1 MSGGHGGISDDKNSA
16 SSKTDSNNTDCESR
30 SMELTHS
37 DYTVGWIC
45 ALAKEQTAATGMLDR
60 IHSLLPKPSNDPNA
74 YTLGSIGKHNIV
86 IACLPKGKYGTISA
100 SMVATWMVNTFPSIK
115 VGLMVGIGGGIP
127 PKVRLGDIVVS
138 VPVDQFPGVVQWD
151 MGKAERGGSF
161 KRTGALNNPPSALL
175 TALTKLE
182 TQHEMHG
189 SKIHGYLDDLGEK
202 YPNLKPKYTWSDALK
217 DPLFTPETS
226 HRPRS
231 RWQAISSILLEMIL
245 ALLSCLLGWW
255 VFAPIDRGAEQVAST
270 AHVEVVRTR
279 SRPGHTRVHYGLI
292 ASGNHVVKDAELRD
306 SLDESLGGNVL
317 CIEMEAAGL
326 MNDFPCVV
334 IRGICD
340 YADSQKNKDWQEYAA
355 AVAAAYAKE
364 LLEYVQMSDVD
375 GQRPVK
381 DILGKVLD
389 TLQRT
394 EANIETLRSK
404 LDRKEDLEVLNWLTP
419 VDYGPQHSD
428 FLKRRQSGTGR
439 WFLESAEYQTWL
451 SAKNQTLFCPGIP
464 GAGKTI
470 LTATVIDDLN
480 TRFLDDQSIG
490 IAYIYFNFRR
500 QNEQKVEDLLA
511 SLLKQLSQEQPAL
524 PDSVGTLY
532 KKHKDKGTRPSL
544 DEIPEALRS
553 VAAKYSRAYI
563 VIDALD
569 ECEVYG
575 RRTKFLAE
583 IFDLQAKCGVNVFAT
598 SRFIPQITER
608 FKCSMTLE
616 IRACDE
622 DVREYL
628 KDRIL
633 QSESAILVPVSE
645 EIQSGIINAVDGMF
659 LLAQL
664 HFDSIKSKKS
674 TKKVRE
680 AIKNLPKGAEAYN
693 HAYKDAMQRIEG
705 HDVDSQNLAKDVL
718 SWIVCAKRP
727 LNTSELQHALAVEV
741 GESELDEDN
750 LPLIDDMYLSPLRKV
765 RMTGLHLAAYFGLEG
780 AVNTLLSEE
789 VATTIQTT
797 DGSALPG
804 ARLELKDSFQCTP
817 LSWAAV
823 KGHEALVKQLLD
835 KGADIDTRNR
845 SGETPLSEAAANG
858 HEAVVK
864 QLLDKGADTDLKDED
879 GRTPLSWAAEYGHE
893 AVVKQLLDKGADTDL
908 KDEDGRTPLTWAAR
922 GGHEAVVKHL
932 LQKGA
937 DPDLKDK
944 YGQTPLSW
952 AAENGHEVV
961 VKQLLDK
968 GASPD
973 LRDNYGRTPVSWA
986 AANGHEEVV
995 KQLLDKGADIGIRE
1009 EDGQTPLS
1017 RAAEGGHKEVVKQL
1031 KRRVL
1036 TQTTTI
1042 DSTGICVV

>member
-255 VFAPIDRGAEQVAST
+255 VFAPIYRGAEQVAST

-334 IRGICD
+334 IQGICD

-381 DILGKVLD
+381 DILGK
-389 TLQRT
+389 
-394 EANIETLRSK
+394 
-404 LDRKEDLEVLNWLTP
+404 
-419 VDYGPQHSD
+419 
-428 FLKRRQSGTGR
+428 
-439 WFLESAEYQTWL
+439 
-451 SAKNQTLFCPGIP
+451 GIP

-470 LTATVIDDLN
+470 LTVMVIDDLN

-583 IFDLQAKCGVNVFAT
+583 IFDLQAKCGVNIFAT

-741 GESELDEDN
+741 VFVLDW
-750 LPLIDDMYLSPLRKV
+750 LQSTKKAALS
-765 RMTGLHLAAYFGLEG
+765 
-780 AVNTLLSEE
+780 
-789 VATTIQTT
+789 
-797 DGSALPG
+797 D
-804 ARLELKDSFQCTP
+804 
-817 LSWAAV
+817 
-823 KGHEALVKQLLD
+823 
-835 KGADIDTRNR
+835 
-845 SGETPLSEAAANG
+845 
-858 HEAVVK
+858 
-864 QLLDKGADTDLKDED
+864 
-879 GRTPLSWAAEYGHE
+879 
-893 AVVKQLLDKGADTDL
+893 
-908 KDEDGRTPLTWAAR
+908 
-922 GGHEAVVKHL
+922 
-932 LQKGA
+932 
-937 DPDLKDK
+937 
-944 YGQTPLSW
+944 
-952 AAENGHEVV
+952 
-961 VKQLLDK
+961 
-968 GASPD
+968 
-973 LRDNYGRTPVSWA
+973 
-986 AANGHEEVV
+986 
-995 KQLLDKGADIGIRE
+995 
-1009 EDGQTPLS
+1009 
-1017 RAAEGGHKEVVKQL
+1017 
-1031 KRRVL
+1031 
-1036 TQTTTI
+1036 
-1042 DSTGICVV
+1042 